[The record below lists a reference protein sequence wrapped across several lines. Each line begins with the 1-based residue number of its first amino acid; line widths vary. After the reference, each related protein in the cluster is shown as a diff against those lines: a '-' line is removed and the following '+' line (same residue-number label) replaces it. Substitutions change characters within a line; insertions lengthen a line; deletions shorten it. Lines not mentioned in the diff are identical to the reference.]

1 MLWIPLV
8 HRDRRDSDARTVVH
22 HPIAGERVE
31 PGTATAVD
39 VLSTV

>member
-1 MLWIPLV
+1 
-8 HRDRRDSDARTVVH
+8 VVH
-22 HPIAGERVE
+22 HPNAGERVE